1 MSTVITQ
8 VGNLTLR
15 ELRAAL
21 RQPFYIAVTLVQ
33 PMIWLLLFG
42 QLFKNVVHLPGFS
55 GGGSYVEFLAP
66 GVVIMTAL
74 FASAWSGMGF
84 IQDMDRGVMD
94 RLLVSPA
101 RRGSMMTAKLANTAV
116 TTIVQTLTVLLVAF
130 ALGARFAGGALGVL
144 VTVAAAV
151 LLAIAFGSLSNA
163 LALLVRREETL
174 IGVSQFLTLPLM
186 FLSSAIMAEAVAPSW
201 MQHVMAYNPVNWAV
215 SVSRAALGSNTDWSE
230 VLFHGGL
237 LLAVALVIATLA
249 TLAFRS
255 YQRSV

>member
-1 MSTVITQ
+1 MSTFVVE

-15 ELRAAL
+15 ELRALL

-55 GGGSYVEFLAP
+55 GGGSYVQFLTP

-74 FASAWSGMGF
+74 FASGWSGMGF

-101 RRGSMMTAKLANTAV
+101 RRGSMMAGKLANTAV
-116 TTIVQTLTVLLVAF
+116 TTIVQTLIVLLVAV
-130 ALGARFAGGALGVL
+130 ALGARFVGGAVGVV
-144 VTVAAAV
+144 VTVVAAV
-151 LLAIAFGSLSNA
+151 LLAAAIGSLSNA

-174 IGVSQFLTLPLM
+174 IGVAQFLNLPLM
-186 FLSSAIMAEAVAPSW
+186 FLSSAIMAEQVAPSW
-201 MQHVMAYNPVNWAV
+201 MRHVMAYNPVNWAV
-215 SVSRAALGSNTDWSE
+215 SASRAALGANPDWSD
-230 VLFHGGL
+230 VLFHLGL
-237 LLAVALVIATLA
+237 LLAVALVMATLA
-249 TLAFRS
+249 TMAFRS